1 MLNLFNKIVVF
12 VILLWY
18 NIFNVSY
25 EGGEMMKAKEV
36 LQILQVTRQTLT
48 KYVKEGRIKV
58 IVKGNGQYD
67 YDVDDVYKVL
77 NGNVERK
84 TYVYARV
91 STSKQKRDLENQVNL
106 LRTFCFQNGYFVDGV
121 YRDIASGI
129 NFEKRTQF
137 FELLDEVLAGRVKKV
152 IVIYK
157 DRLSRVGFDLFK
169 YMFAKHGCD
178 IVVMSEVGST
188 ELDKE
193 ETFEDVVSLLHCYSM
208 KLYNKHKDKTIK
220 ELIEDDDDTTSG
232 KTYH

>member
-1 MLNLFNKIVVF
+1 MLNLFNTIVVF
-12 VILLWY
+12 FISLWY

-67 YDVDDVYKVL
+67 YDVDDVYKLL

-91 STSKQKRDLENQVNL
+91 STSKQKQDLENQVSL
-106 LRTFCFQNGYFVDGV
+106 LRTFCFQNGYAVDGV

-137 FELLDEVLAGRVKKV
+137 FELLNEVIAGRVKKV

-169 YMFAKHGCD
+169 HIFAKHGCD

-188 ELDKE
+188 ELDE
-193 ETFEDVVSLLHCYSM
+193 EEIFDDVVSLLHCYSM
-208 KLYNKHKDKTIK
+208 KLYSKRTNNQIK
-220 ELIEDDDDTTSG
+220 ELIKNDNYTTSG
-232 KTYH
+232 KTRY